1 MAKDSEEQQ
10 RFISVQLKVKWAAS
24 GSLHVQQFCK
34 AGHGSTLS
42 GFLDKVGHRLH
53 WMWYIPQALFPQLRI
68 KSVDGIV
75 PSFFLEWEMA
85 QGALA
90 AIGTVRFRFVVTK
103 DETFAMSRKALT
115 AVVMFFGTK
124 AEIN

>member
-1 MAKDSEEQQ
+1 
-10 RFISVQLKVKWAAS
+10 
-24 GSLHVQQFCK
+24 
-34 AGHGSTLS
+34 
-42 GFLDKVGHRLH
+42 
-53 WMWYIPQALFPQLRI
+53 
-68 KSVDGIV
+68 
-75 PSFFLEWEMA
+75 MA

-103 DETFAMSRKALT
+103 DETFAMSRKAPT